1 MTDFKKGDDFEGDAE
16 RLNTYG
22 IHVGEHGNGIEVHG
36 DAALRDRILDLLQA
50 SPDLNQLSDEALR
63 LALARALTRNAHL
76 EGLVAAIGERV
87 RRLDRFKPEWMSA
100 ERYARLAYESY
111 DDEAHYLKEQEWVL
125 EQREEQEDGEE
136 PYPYEHECPF
146 FSERFLYEIFGKD
159 DARSVLA
166 RFEEIRRLAEEDD
179 SEMRRRRERKEELV
193 RYARYILRDQET
205 LDRIDKYLD
214 PEEKWMTHRT
224 KSDDELRADREKL
237 VERMLSGVER
247 LAQTAAW
254 FDEDL

>member
-1 MTDFKKGDDFEGDAE
+1 MTDIKKGDDYGD
-16 RLNTYG
+16 LDIPTYG
-22 IHVGEHGNGIEVHG
+22 IHVGDHGNAIEVHG
-36 DAALRDRILDLLQA
+36 DPELRDRILSLLTT

-76 EGLVAAIGERV
+76 ESLIASIGERV
-87 RRLDRFKPEWMSA
+87 AKLDDWVLDMSA
-100 ERYARLAYESY
+100 EQYAAMCPEYDSVEAYL
-111 DDEAHYLKEQEWVL
+111 DDQSWVL
-125 EQREEQEDGEE
+125 EQREDQDDGET

-146 FSERFLYEIFGKD
+146 FSERFLYTLFGKE
-159 DARSVLA
+159 DARTILA
-166 RFEEIRRLAEEDD
+166 LFNQVRRLAEEDD
-179 SEMRRRRERKEELV
+179 SEMKRRRERKEELV
-193 RYARYILRDQET
+193 RYASYILRDQEA

-214 PEEKWMTHRT
+214 PEEKWMNHRT

-237 VERMLSGVER
+237 VERMLNGVER